1 MNEINSKITIMFF
14 LLLDWRLKHTLHVS
28 GEFSLR
34 PVKQIYRIN
43 FAEKVIFGLPPHF
56 GLK

>member
-34 PVKQIYRIN
+34 LVKQIYRIN
-43 FAEKVIFGLPPHF
+43 FAEKVIFRLPPHF